1 MSVITVKNLQ
11 FKYPQSSKNAVDD
24 ISFVIEKGSYTAIVG
39 YNGSGKS
46 SLTRLLCGLE
56 NPDSGKIEIEKNQ
69 QIGIVFQSPKDQLV
83 SGIVSRDTAFGPQNL
98 GLSKSEVEL
107 RTIESLNI
115 VDMLDRASSSST
127 ALSLGQ
133 TQKVALS
140 GVIALRPEILI
151 LDEAISMLD
160 PFSRQEIL
168 EFVRY
173 WHKCGNTII
182 QITHDIEVVNEADS
196 VIGMENGK
204 IFFYGTK
211 RAFLENPENVKRIMG
226 QPLEKTDK
234 TLFYAKKNKE
244 VSLSVRN
251 LSFSYDSAEEKKRG
265 VEKISF
271 DLYKGTLTAL
281 TGPSGAGKSTIL
293 ELCSGLLNGDGTT
306 QNTAGDRNGD
316 GAVLGTKKKR
326 NCDEMT
332 EVTAGGLDTA
342 GSRNGGGMAMDTA
355 GAAFADP
362 GAFGSTGIF
371 SKSRPVLAQQNAKAA
386 LFEAFAA
393 DDVAFG
399 PRNQGKS
406 GAELKEIVK
415 KAMNAAYL
423 PFDDFA
429 ERKTFALSGG
439 EQRRLSIAGILALN
453 SDVLLFDEPTAG
465 LDSKA
470 RFEVMQMFRKL
481 ADEGKTV
488 LFSTHKV
495 DEADFAD
502 REIKIE
508 KGKLVFD
515 SNRECGN
522 GSNEFGMTMDTEE
535 GRKTDGV
542 TLVAEKMLQN
552 PALPPF
558 VPSHSSGLL
567 ENLRNLSLGLSG
579 ANHHKKSLV
588 EKLPASLRILLFLA
602 LFATSLAVRPTWLC
616 GLLLLAGVFYC
627 IFAGFS
633 FKKLCIAWLKILPFL
648 LIFTVFQLIFHAPL
662 PNEPH
667 FTPWKYFLITP
678 SKIFFC
684 LSTLLRTYSA
694 LACISAFFVST
705 PEHDL
710 IDGLNILL
718 TPLRLIKI
726 PVRYLIL
733 IIEII
738 FRFMPLLVDEASS
751 IIKTQIIRG
760 GLEKVSGKMAKIKA
774 IIPLIVP
781 LIIQTIKK
789 SEALADAITMRCFK

>member
-1 MSVITVKNLQ
+1 MSVISVKNLK
-11 FKYPQSSKNAVDD
+11 FKYPQASKNAVDD
-24 ISFVIEKGSYTAIVG
+24 LSFVIEKGSYTAIVG

-46 SLTRLLCGLE
+46 SLARLLCGLE

-98 GLSKSEVEL
+98 GLKKSEVEL

-182 QITHDIEVVNEADS
+182 QITHDMEVVNEADS
-196 VIGMENGK
+196 VIGMEDGK

-211 RAFLENPENVKRIMG
+211 RAFLENPENAKRIMG
-226 QPLEKTDK
+226 QSLAKTDK
-234 TLFYAKKNKE
+234 SLFNAKKNKE

-251 LSFSYDSAEEKKRG
+251 LTFSYEKIEKKPGGANADIAKRG

-271 DLYKGTLTAL
+271 DLYKGSLTAL

-293 ELCSGLLNGDGTT
+293 ELCSGLLKGE
-306 QNTAGDRNGD
+306 
-316 GAVLGTKKKR
+316 GA
-326 NCDEMT
+326 
-332 EVTAGGLDTA
+332 
-342 GSRNGGGMAMDTA
+342 TA
-355 GAAFADP
+355 GAVV
-362 GAFGSTGIF
+362 STGIF

-495 DEADFAD
+495 DEAAFAD

-508 KGKLVFD
+508 KGNLVFD
-515 SNRECGN
+515 SCREGGN
-522 GSNEFGMTMDTEE
+522 GSLGGRTRRAELQIRHAELVSASPATMRFRNESGMTSDTE
-535 GRKTDGV
+535 KI
-542 TLVAEKMLQN
+542 TLDATGMTQT
-552 PALPPF
+552 PDLPPI
-558 VPSHSSGLL
+558 VSSPSSGLL
-567 ENLRNLSLGLSG
+567 ESLRNLSLGLSG

-627 IFAGFS
+627 LFAGFS

-648 LIFTVFQLIFHAPL
+648 LIFTVFQLIFHAAL
-662 PNEPH
+662 PDEPH

-678 SKIFFC
+678 SKILFC

-738 FRFMPLLVDEASS
+738 FRFIPLLVDEASS

-760 GLEKVSGKMAKIKA
+760 GLGKVSGKMAKIKA
-774 IIPLIVP
+774 VIPLIVP